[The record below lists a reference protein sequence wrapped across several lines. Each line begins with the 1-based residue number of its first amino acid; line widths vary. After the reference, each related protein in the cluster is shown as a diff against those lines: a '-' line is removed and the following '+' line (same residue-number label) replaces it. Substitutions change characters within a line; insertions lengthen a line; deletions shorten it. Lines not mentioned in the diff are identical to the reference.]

1 MQLPN
6 KIKNYSNSVCEQIRW
21 KKAHEVIGEEIENHI
36 IDQKDGFIKKGLD
49 EETSIDK
56 AILEMGDPIAV
67 GAQLDRTHR
76 PKAQWSMI
84 LLTLLMLGMGLV
96 IKLLFTNNL
105 NTPRVIPYSIIS
117 AVIGIGF
124 MLAAYFIDFTILVKH
139 HKKIFI
145 ALTIIEI
152 MLLMFSPKVNGCKI
166 YVSYIL
172 ILFPTAY
179 AEIIYGMRNKGYGG
193 IIQCYLFFVIPLLI
207 GTSAPAGSGNYF
219 YGIICLIL
227 LIIAVSKNWFNIK
240 TMTGLL
246 ITFTPVIVFL
256 IYFVVVT
263 MKLVYFNLD
272 GYMYLIVRNIISNSQ
287 FIGGVD
293 VSTYGKA
300 IAPFL
305 YTNFLLTHLI
315 GKIGWIS
322 FIVIMTVIAIFI
334 AYGFYLCQKQKSILG
349 KLVSTSVIAGFTLQV
364 MCFTAS
370 NLGFPSFVIRS
381 GLPLISY
388 GNIALIINMSL
399 IGIMLSV
406 FKSGDAVRDK
416 LSSNRFRSTKF
427 MEIIDG
433 KLVIDIG
440 IK

>member
-1 MQLPN
+1 LQLPN

-56 AILEMGDPIAV
+56 AILEMGDPITV

-117 AVIGIGF
+117 AAIGIGF

-145 ALTIIEI
+145 ALIIIEI

-166 YVSYIL
+166 YVNYIL
-172 ILFPTAY
+172 LLFPTAY
-179 AEIIYGMRNKGYGG
+179 AGIIYGVRNKGYGG

-207 GTSAPAGSGNYF
+207 GIAAPAGSGNYF
-219 YGIICLIL
+219 YGIICFIL
-227 LIIAVSKNWFNIK
+227 LIIAISKNWFNIK
-240 TMTGLL
+240 TKTGLL
-246 ITFTPVIVFL
+246 IAFTPVIVFI
-256 IYFVVVT
+256 IYFIALT
-263 MKLVYFNLD
+263 MRRVYFELD
-272 GYMYLIVRNIISNSQ
+272 GYMNVIVRNIISHAQ

-293 VSTYGKA
+293 VSTYGKD

-305 YTNFLLTHLI
+305 DTNFLLTHLI
-315 GKIGWIS
+315 GRIGWIS
-322 FIVIMTVIAIFI
+322 FVVMMIVIAIFI

-349 KLVSTSVIAGFTLQV
+349 KLVSTSVMACFTLQV
-364 MCFTAS
+364 VCFTAN
-370 NLGFPSFVIRS
+370 NLGFPIFVMLP

-416 LSSNRFRSTKF
+416 LSSNKFRSSKF

-440 IK
+440 VK